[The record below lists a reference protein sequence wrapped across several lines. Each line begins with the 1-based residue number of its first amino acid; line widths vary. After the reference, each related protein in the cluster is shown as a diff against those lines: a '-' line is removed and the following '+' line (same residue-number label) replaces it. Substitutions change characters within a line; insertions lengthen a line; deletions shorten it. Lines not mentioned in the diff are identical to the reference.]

1 MYNAFGSFGKG
12 GFFEAAVAVRKRGF
26 DGGELFRGKGY

>member
-12 GFFEAAVAVRKRGF
+12 GFFEVAASKRGDF
-26 DGGELFRGKGY
+26 EGRVIRDLR